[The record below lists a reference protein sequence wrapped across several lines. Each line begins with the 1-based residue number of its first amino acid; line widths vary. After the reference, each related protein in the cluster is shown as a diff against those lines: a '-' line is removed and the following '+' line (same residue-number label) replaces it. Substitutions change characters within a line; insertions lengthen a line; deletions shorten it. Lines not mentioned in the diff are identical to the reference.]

1 MQTDLAKC
9 DFILRLDKHPLAS
22 FFVLADTLFYCYFME
37 NLQDDG
43 DWRQAARSTIIQYC
57 ESEDKLKQVA
67 KDNLPL
73 RKEVKENKAKVQE
86 MLKTNNVKSFSVPER
101 GYKVDLI
108 NKTANVAANA
118 KQLKARCL
126 EWPGGPGEELYK
138 MIKEKVV
145 VEKQSLQRVDK
156 AKTNRG
162 RKKKKH
168 TVEDSDDEDEDEED

>member
-1 MQTDLAKC
+1 MQDA
-9 DFILRLDKHPLAS
+9 
-22 FFVLADTLFYCYFME
+22 
-37 NLQDDG
+37 N
-43 DWRQAARSTIIQYC
+43 DWRQAARSSIIQYC
-57 ESEDKLKQVA
+57 ESEDKLKQIA

-73 RKEVKENKAKVQE
+73 RKEVKENKANVLE
-86 MLKTNNVKSFSVPER
+86 VLKNNNVKSFSVPER
-101 GYKVDLI
+101 GYKVDLV
-108 NKTANVAANA
+108 NKTANVVATS

-156 AKTNRG
+156 AKKNRG

-168 TVEDSDDEDEDEED
+168 TFEDSDDEDEDEED